1 MQETGCSGLV
11 HWDDPEGWDEE
22 EVERVFRMGD
32 TCTTMADPCQS
43 MAKSTAYVKI
53 ISIRLK

>member
-1 MQETGCSGLV
+1 M